1 MPASVIPRFTVPS
14 TIAGQR
20 SISCAWLM
28 FALRRTNVSDRCVNS
43 TGGIDARDSGG
54 ENSFAR
60 SRPFWLRA
68 SATYFTPSTGVKR
81 RMSSSISAI
90 CGVYFGETN
99 EPDHDRLQ
107 PGLRQ
112 GVEEADLVV
121 DRDRRGLDLHALA
134 HALLGDVDA
143 GVGHRSPHHP
153 QIRGTSL
160 PVSIQTLLTSV

>member
-99 EPDHDRLQ
+99 EPTMIVFSPVCDRASRRRTLSST
-107 PGLRQ
+107 
-112 GVEEADLVV
+112 EIDADSICMPSRMHSSVMWT
-121 DRDRRGLDLHALA
+121 RG
-134 HALLGDVDA
+134 
-143 GVGHRSPHHP
+143 
-153 QIRGTSL
+153 
-160 PVSIQTLLTSV
+160 